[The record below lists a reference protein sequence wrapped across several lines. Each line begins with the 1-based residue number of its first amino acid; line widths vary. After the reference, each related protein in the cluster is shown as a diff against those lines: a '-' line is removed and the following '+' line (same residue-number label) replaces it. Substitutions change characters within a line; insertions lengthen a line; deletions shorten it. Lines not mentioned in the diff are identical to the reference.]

1 MTLQM
6 AVGCGYGRPTP
17 LNPTSQFLFNVA
29 CLTCKLAWA
38 YFTKEVID
46 IFTIYFE
53 KSNLTAAKIAQLNQL
68 NQEEQLTSSYRQK
81 LRSYFRRQQENS
93 VVAYEI

>member
-46 IFTIYFE
+46 IFTIYF
-53 KSNLTAAKIAQLNQL
+53 
-68 NQEEQLTSSYRQK
+68 
-81 LRSYFRRQQENS
+81 
-93 VVAYEI
+93 